1 MNNGEITNYPKLEFH
16 GHLNGLI
23 PDLLL
28 EKYSLINTKDYLLN
42 KEQITYKNFFE
53 TLRNVS
59 DTLQKNPQFKLI
71 ALEEIV
77 NDYLSQNCVYLELR
91 DTPRQSE
98 NYSIKDYLTELLNKT
113 LEIQAMYSDKILI
126 KYFLNLH
133 KNEKM
138 IDYNFKILEEFKTF
152 PEELKN
158 LVVGIDIGGKICR
171 DDFNYFYSNKYVF
184 DYFRQLNYKI
194 NFHLYEQPQEIFF
207 REIINFRPSRIS
219 QCVHLTNIEELD
231 LLLKSEIPLEILPSF
246 SLNMMK
252 KEKLSQLENYVYLCQ
267 KGHPLLVGTDNRYIF
282 NTSLTKEYEFFEY
295 FIKDVTDSDYQNKFD
310 KINDIRIAFNE
321 LSNKM
326 DQEIVYKVE
335 NLIDNNKNN
344 ETIY

>member
-1 MNNGEITNYPKLEFH
+1 MNNGEKTNYPKLEFH

-28 EKYSLINTKDYLLN
+28 EKYSLINTRNFLVN

-53 TLRNVS
+53 TTRSVS
-59 DTLQKNPQFKLI
+59 ESLQKNPEFKLI

-77 NDYLSQNCVYLELR
+77 NDYLSQNCVYMELR

-98 NYSIKDYLTELLNKT
+98 NYSIKDYLTELLCKT
-113 LEIQAMYSDKILI
+113 LEIQGKFSDKILI
-126 KYFLNLH
+126 KFFLNLH

-138 IDYNFKILEEFKTF
+138 IDYNLKILEEFKTL

-158 LVVGIDIGGKICR
+158 FVVGIDIGGKICR
-171 DDFNYFYSNKYVF
+171 DDFNYFYSNKYIF

-207 REIINFRPSRIS
+207 REIIKFKPSRVS
-219 QCVHLTNIEELD
+219 QCIYLADIEELN

-267 KGHPLLVGTDNRYIF
+267 KGHPLLIGTDNRYIL
-282 NTSLTKEYEFFEY
+282 NTSLKKEYEFFES
-295 FIKDVTDSDYQNKFD
+295 FLKDVTDVDYENKFD
-310 KINDIRIAFNE
+310 KINDIRIAFND

-335 NLIDNNKNN
+335 QLIDKNTNN